1 MNGHSVC
8 VVAMW
13 LLGTLR
19 YWNADALKNAL
30 VEEGLDRVYGVRGG
44 KIKLRMCCV
53 RKRQREVS
61 SCDGFIQRN
70 SRSVALSHASGFI
83 TDVEFLLLYEENM
96 SNNLDFPYDEYP
108 SFNLQDKNEAECKAN
123 FRVEKHHVSRLLDAL
138 DIPAVFKC
146 QQGMV
151 CEKE

>member
-1 MNGHSVC
+1 MC
-8 VVAMW
+8 VGRMELEVITVGVRGGMYLSYL

-30 VEEGLDRVYGVRGG
+30 FEEGLDRVYGVRGG

-61 SCDGFIQRN
+61 SCDSFIQRN

-83 TDVEFLLLYEENM
+83 TDVEFLLLHEENT
-96 SNNLDFPYDEYP
+96 SDNLMI
-108 SFNLQDKNEAECKAN
+108 
-123 FRVEKHHVSRLLDAL
+123 R
-138 DIPAVFKC
+138 
-146 QQGMV
+146 
-151 CEKE
+151 